1 MTPTQMDF
9 TIYMVLCL
17 VDCFHT
23 VNLAF
28 YACVRAALPQTPL
41 NPHPYAIADG
51 QVRGLAPPSD
61 VVLDVVQATRSFAQR
76 MLAHTSQA
84 KLKHEDRTR
93 LVV

>member
-28 YACVRAALPQTPL
+28 YACVRAALVDMLTGPL
-41 NPHPYAIADG
+41 PIGMLLAD
-51 QVRGLAPPSD
+51 
-61 VVLDVVQATRSFAQR
+61 VL
-76 MLAHTSQA
+76 
-84 KLKHEDRTR
+84 
-93 LVV
+93 